1 MSIILYNKLVRDKVP
16 EQIER
21 SGKSCTVEVVDDD
34 QYRAL
39 LDRKLDEEMDSYQA
53 HRSADDL
60 ASLLELIHAAADA
73 RGWKW
78 EELEQLR
85 LKKRAQKGGYE
96 SGSCSNRSKN
106 KNTNAQKERE
116 SICFRALL

>member
-39 LDRKLDEEMDSYQA
+39 LDRKLDEEMDSYQCSSQSRRTA
-53 HRSADDL
+53 KK
-60 ASLLELIHAAADA
+60 AA
-73 RGWKW
+73 
-78 EELEQLR
+78 
-85 LKKRAQKGGYE
+85 
-96 SGSCSNRSKN
+96 
-106 KNTNAQKERE
+106 
-116 SICFRALL
+116 F

>member
-53 HRSADDL
+53 HR
-60 ASLLELIHAAADA
+60 
-73 RGWKW
+73 
-78 EELEQLR
+78 
-85 LKKRAQKGGYE
+85 AQSQRIWITCTVGGVM
-96 SGSCSNRSKN
+96 R
-106 KNTNAQKERE
+106 
-116 SICFRALL
+116 